1 MLKGGVTLLTLRLLQ
16 LASLICA
23 SCEAG
28 LRFIVLPN
36 GLIIVETARFN
47 LLGVLL
53 KLKARP
59 TFSLVREANLEK
71 IELNVNMQNHN
82 SPTLHFKV
90 ITCGMEQQFI
100 NFINPVTNVPKIC
113 HSQRLCYLAPED
125 SDVFKRQKV
134 PVAAELFTF

>member
-1 MLKGGVTLLTLRLLQ
+1 LQ

-28 LRFIVLPN
+28 VRFVVLPK

-59 TFSLVREANLEK
+59 TFIFVLEANLEYIK
-71 IELNVNMQNHN
+71 EKLAYITESNYCQVTYSHYTIQGYYTELVF
-82 SPTLHFKV
+82 FK
-90 ITCGMEQQFI
+90 F
-100 NFINPVTNVPKIC
+100 
-113 HSQRLCYLAPED
+113 LCTMFNAP
-125 SDVFKRQKV
+125 FN
-134 PVAAELFTF
+134 